1 MHSDVEKNTGPYNT
15 AGTVQASFSQ
25 GQEKFERIEGS
36 SVLVLVCTVCVFFN
50 LSGIVDIENVQVT
63 VTFLANVFVFFSLK
77 IVSLSY
83 LIKLLKQNSFLMVYY
98 FCTRYICC
106 HNTL

>member
-50 LSGIVDIENVQVT
+50 LSGIVDIENEKVT
-63 VTFLANVFVFFSLK
+63 VTFLANGFVFFFTKNCQLELFDK
-77 IVSLSY
+77 ITQTEQFFDG
-83 LIKLLKQNSFLMVYY
+83 LLFLYKVYM
-98 FCTRYICC
+98 
-106 HNTL
+106 LP